1 MKIKSI
7 LLLLASLLISTG
19 CYGYGTLK
27 GKVVDAETGEPI
39 EGAVAMAEWTKTKG
53 FGNTYTVSA
62 KVVEA
67 ISDKEGNF
75 ELGGCLS
82 PFVNEPSLTIY
93 KKGYVAW
100 NNKYLF
106 PDWIKR
112 EGFQWNSGN
121 VFRMERFKKNHSYI
135 QHESFIYNV
144 AISGL
149 LEHKKKFVKSYMDSE
164 GEEVLAERQRKDRVG
179 E

>member
-62 KVVEA
+62 KVSEA
-67 ISDKEGNF
+67 VSDKEGNF
-75 ELGGCLS
+75 ELDGCFN
-82 PFVNEPSLTIY
+82 PFVDKPDLTIY
-93 KKGYVAW
+93 RKGYVAW
-100 NNKYLF
+100 NNKYVF
-106 PDWIKR
+106 PDWAKR
-112 EGFQWNSGN
+112 EGFEWKSGV
-121 VFRMERFKKNHSYI
+121 VFKLERFRENYSYNNHRRFISSAINSTIGIKYKKLINDAYSW
-135 QHESFIYNV
+135 E
-144 AISGL
+144 
-149 LEHKKKFVKSYMDSE
+149 LERVDLEIK
-164 GEEVLAERQRKDRVG
+164 GE
-179 E
+179 